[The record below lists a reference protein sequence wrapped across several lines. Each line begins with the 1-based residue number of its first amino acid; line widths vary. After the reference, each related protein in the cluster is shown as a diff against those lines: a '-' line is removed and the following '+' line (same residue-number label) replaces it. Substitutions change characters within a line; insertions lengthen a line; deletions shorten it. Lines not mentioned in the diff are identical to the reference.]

1 MHVHQQPCLLLFLS
15 GTARVF
21 SANTHQCLM
30 TLEGHDGEISK
41 VSHMTRNG
49 FSAIACEKLFYV
61 TRESQS
67 LTPSVAS
74 FCFTSLCS
82 VIQFCIKF
90 FIIISFIWTGT
101 VHDKILTLYITRRG
115 ALQRVLANCYFPSI
129 VPGQV
134 DGTYNKLKRVT

>member
-1 MHVHQQPCLLLFLS
+1 
-15 GTARVF
+15 
-21 SANTHQCLM
+21 M

-61 TRESQS
+61 TTESQS

-90 FIIISFIWTGT
+90 FIII
-101 VHDKILTLYITRRG
+101 Y
-115 ALQRVLANCYFPSI
+115 YFFYLNRDSA
-129 VPGQV
+129 
-134 DGTYNKLKRVT
+134 R